1 MEASVQPPVYE
12 LNLRKDP
19 LIPFRVHRC
28 IQATGRRPQ
37 NWHENIEFLYCISG
51 EGFVTYNDRRIPIRE
66 GQLVVVKS
74 EMFHSVISD
83 THMDYHCLTLDRHFC
98 RESGIPTTQLYFQEL
113 IDDPGLSST
122 FLEIFDAQEQYERS
136 GSTFP
141 AAVVRARTLDFL
153 YRLCRD
159 YLVQE
164 ERGDSSLSS
173 QLVRSVMIYI
183 RKNLSAPMTLD
194 QIAEAAGVNK
204 YHMSRE
210 FKRAVGRTI
219 FDTVLQLRCTA
230 AKELIERGSSVSQAA
245 RACGFENL
253 SYFTRAF
260 KKYYQELPSRY
271 LKKPEV

>member
-66 GQLVVVKS
+66 GQLVVVNS

-113 IDDPGLSST
+113 IDDPQELR
-122 FLEIFDAQEQYERS
+122 EIAQRGYEC
-136 GSTFP
+136 G
-141 AAVVRARTLDFL
+141 
-153 YRLCRD
+153 
-159 YLVQE
+159 
-164 ERGDSSLSS
+164 
-173 QLVRSVMIYI
+173 
-183 RKNLSAPMTLD
+183 K
-194 QIAEAAGVNK
+194 K
-204 YHMSRE
+204 YHNKKSNDEM
-210 FKRAVGRTI
+210 
-219 FDTVLQLRCTA
+219 LR
-230 AKELIERGSSVSQAA
+230 KDLFNI
-245 RACGFENL
+245 
-253 SYFTRAF
+253 
-260 KKYYQELPSRY
+260 
-271 LKKPEV
+271 